1 MMYLFERISA
11 PPRGADGKQE
21 PFDEAAA
28 VMAQIQRIAST
39 GRQAGQ
45 GIAAVPWGM
54 QAVTTMGANATI
66 QLEAYARTLGE
77 AIERHE
83 PRLSSVHVTVER
95 REDALS
101 PYGLLISAT
110 FPDEDQPRN
119 VRVPAPF

>member
-1 MMYLFERISA
+1 MMYLFERISVL
-11 PPRGADGKQE
+11 PRGADGKEE

-39 GRQAGQ
+39 WRHAGQ
-45 GIAAVPWGM
+45 AIAAVPWGM
-54 QAVTTMGANATI
+54 QAVTTIGASATV

-95 REDALS
+95 RDDALS
-101 PYGLLISAT
+101 PCGVLINAT